1 MEVST
6 VGGTVKARR
15 MIRMEDKSVEQ
26 IIRKKDNKEKKEWN
40 DTQDSEAMGKRSE
53 DGSESLFMVEEIE
66 AV

>member
-1 MEVST
+1 
-6 VGGTVKARR
+6 
-15 MIRMEDKSVEQ
+15 MEDKSVEQ